1 MQHIILLGDSILDN
15 AAYVQI
21 GEPDIIQQLRGKLPE
36 GWKATLK
43 ARDGSMMRD
52 IKAQLQEI
60 PKDASFLIVSVG
72 GNDALEHQCI
82 FNQDA
87 ESYAQVLLYL
97 AKIQEEF
104 QRNYHSMLEGVLRA
118 GLPTAICSI
127 YYPLF
132 PDPIIQRMAI
142 VVLSVFND
150 CIIREAF
157 TFGLPLIDLR
167 LVCNEERDYANELEP
182 SAHGG
187 EKITDA
193 ILKVVTEFDSG
204 KPETSMVTERKL

>member
-1 MQHIILLGDSILDN
+1 MQHIILLGDSIFDN
-15 AAYVQI
+15 AAYVQR
-21 GEPDIIQQLRGKLPE
+21 GEPDIIQQLSRKLPQ
-36 GWKATLK
+36 GWKATLR
-43 ARDGSMMRD
+43 ARDGSMTHAV
-52 IKAQLQEI
+52 KTQLQDI
-60 PKDASFLIVSVG
+60 PRDASFLIVSVG
-72 GNDALEHQCI
+72 GNDALDHQYI

-104 QRNYHSMLEGVLRA
+104 QHSYHSMLETILTH

-127 YYPLF
+127 YYPRF

-142 VVLSVFND
+142 AGLSVFND

-167 LVCNEERDYANELEP
+167 LICNVEEDYANPLEP

-204 KPETSMVTERKL
+204 KPGMIIVTQR

>member
-1 MQHIILLGDSILDN
+1 MQHIVLLGDSIFDN
-15 AAYVQI
+15 AAYVQG
-21 GEPDIIQQLRGKLPE
+21 GEPDIIQQLRRKLPK

-43 ARDGSMMRD
+43 ARDGSMTYA

-60 PKDASFLIVSVG
+60 PKDASFLTVSVG
-72 GNDALEHQCI
+72 GNDALDHQFI
-82 FNQDA
+82 FNEDA

-104 QRNYHSMLEGVLRA
+104 QYSYHIMLEAVLNA

-127 YYPLF
+127 YYPRF
-132 PDPIIQRMAI
+132 PDPIIQKMAI
-142 VVLSVFND
+142 AGLSVFND

-167 LVCNEERDYANELEP
+167 LICNVEEDYANPIEP

-204 KPETSMVTERKL
+204 KHGMIIVT